1 MEKHVIKMEQTTQ
14 NAPNHLIEF
23 LVLFSLLSAGKLLSD
38 FVSDYLKRREENH
51 KFESILAE
59 LAEIRNILEAHFEE
73 DFEEELAEE
82 DYEVTEDVEEEEAV
96 AEEEAEEEEAEEEAV
111 AEDMPPLDG
120 AVVED
125 VIELE
130 KEEKAQAEEPV
141 VAEEELEDEGQA
153 APEHEGSQ
161 NDDKHSQLRQHLK
174 NGTSVHVS
182 YKKQVFTA
190 DFTLKPDAPHGYVF
204 KATNHEFTSPSNFS
218 THVKKAVNPA
228 VQADNGWDSI
238 YIIAGATAS
247 GKPVKQSLNDI
258 IKSVV

>member
-1 MEKHVIKMEQTTQ
+1 MEQTTQ
-14 NAPNHLIEF
+14 HAPTYLVEF

-38 FVSDYLKRREENH
+38 FVTDYLRRREENH

-59 LAEIRNILEAHFEE
+59 LAEIRGILEAHFEE
-73 DFEEELAEE
+73 D
-82 DYEVTEDVEEEEAV
+82 Y
-96 AEEEAEEEEAEEEAV
+96 AEEEEYQADNEQEEEQEQEQEQEQEEEEEV
-111 AEDMPPLDG
+111 ENDMPPLEDMP
-120 AVVED
+120 VEEVED

-130 KEEKAQAEEPV
+130 KEEPV

-161 NDDKHSQLRQHLK
+161 NDDKHSQLRTHLET
-174 NGTSVHVS
+174 GTSVHVS

-204 KATNHEFTSPSNFS
+204 KAATSEFTSPSNFS
-218 THVKKAVNPA
+218 THVKKSVNPA

-238 YIIAGATAS
+238 YIITGATAS
-247 GKPVKQSLNDI
+247 GKPVKKSLNDI
-258 IKSVV
+258 IKSVI